1 MARAIVSPK
10 AAPERPAD
18 PFQEMPT
25 AQARNSG
32 RATPSRRSV
41 LVPLT
46 GRLLRRR
53 VAGFY
58 SAVDNVGG
66 VQSLVQRSARQPL
79 KYPLRSVVALPVLL
93 VSGLQQPVH
102 HLIFAGDRSAMLAC
116 HHKQAVKLLN
126 GAFVLIGR
134 FFVVFGDLGHYSS
147 SINYGPSTIA
157 EVWPVPHWDASV
169 KPPVQQDDDK
179 DCGTQKIKDGV
190 GA

>member
-58 SAVDNVGG
+58 SAVDSQDLARRRGLGHEGNGTHREPLAPLACRPEIDMDEPRSRVEAEAEESDLAGRGLESHRVVVRHGDIEGG
-66 VQSLVQRSARQPL
+66 AVEV
-79 KYPLRSVVALPVLL
+79 LRSGRAAHGAVVLGAAIGGTHDQRLAEPVAQRLQL
-93 VSGLQQPVH
+93 VERRFVDEQL
-102 HLIFAGDRSAMLAC
+102 ASAPA
-116 HHKQAVKLLN
+116 
-126 GAFVLIGR
+126 
-134 FFVVFGDLGHYSS
+134 
-147 SINYGPSTIA
+147 
-157 EVWPVPHWDASV
+157 
-169 KPPVQQDDDK
+169 
-179 DCGTQKIKDGV
+179 
-190 GA
+190 